1 MPPNH
6 LGHYRGLMDTL
17 LLNSLIGAL
26 GPDRVLT
33 EPTAMAPFTGDYSS
47 YTPEADPLAVVLP
60 RTTEE
65 VSVALTW
72 ANEHAIPVSIH
83 AGGSGVAGGAVA
95 YAGGLVISTRSM
107 DQIVEIDPASRLAV
121 VQPGVITAE
130 LDRAAREHGLFF
142 APDPA
147 STEISTVGGNIAT
160 NAGGF
165 RCIAYGDTAAA
176 VAGLTVVLADGSV
189 ITTGS
194 RTVKNSTGYNLTQ
207 LFTGSEGTLG
217 VITEATVW
225 LTPVPEG
232 SCHTFLAA
240 FDTLDDAVRAVVE
253 INASPAFLEA
263 LELIDSGIVG
273 FIEDFAAPGLP
284 RPAAGLLMGQAISP
298 SAAADIERAAQICRN
313 NGATEVTTAA
323 DDSLLD
329 ARRLALPALQKAGQW
344 VNGDVGVPVPALPAM
359 ITRIAEISAELGV
372 EVRIVAH
379 AGDGNLHP
387 NVRRI
392 GEVDPVADEAMDRII
407 SAAVAYGGVITGEHG
422 IGIAKHHEL
431 SLQFDEATLAAQR
444 AIKSALDPK
453 NILSPNRGI

>member
-1 MPPNH
+1 M
-6 LGHYRGLMDTL
+6 
-17 LLNSLIGAL
+17 
-26 GPDRVLT
+26 
-33 EPTAMAPFTGDYSS
+33 
-47 YTPEADPLAVVLP
+47 
-60 RTTEE
+60 
-65 VSVALTW
+65 
-72 ANEHAIPVSIH
+72 
-83 AGGSGVAGGAVA
+83 
-95 YAGGLVISTRSM
+95 
-107 DQIVEIDPASRLAV
+107 
-121 VQPGVITAE
+121 
-130 LDRAAREHGLFF
+130 
-142 APDPA
+142 
-147 STEISTVGGNIAT
+147 
-160 NAGGF
+160 
-165 RCIAYGDTAAA
+165 
-176 VAGLTVVLADGSV
+176 
-189 ITTGS
+189 
-194 RTVKNSTGYNLTQ
+194 
-207 LFTGSEGTLG
+207 
-217 VITEATVW
+217 
-225 LTPVPEG
+225 
-232 SCHTFLAA
+232 
-240 FDTLDDAVRAVVE
+240 RAVVE